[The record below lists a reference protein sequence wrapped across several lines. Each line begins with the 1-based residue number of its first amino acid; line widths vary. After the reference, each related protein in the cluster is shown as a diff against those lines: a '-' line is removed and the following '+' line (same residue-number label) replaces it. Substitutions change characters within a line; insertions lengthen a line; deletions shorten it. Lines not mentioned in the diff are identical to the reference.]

1 MDPPKVPRSLIERVL
16 HDGQSGLRLLHD
28 LPILTDVWAAFAADP
43 MSAQSLLLS
52 PGETVGPPA
61 AALQLARRLKAHRS
75 LGEARPPAYIAP
87 LQGFVTATLT
97 FDEVIFV
104 LCPLL
109 GIEWQLLEPG
119 KAAAVLRQL
128 RPLGVGRHNPTRESA
143 PSEAARTSAV
153 ITLIAAST
161 HFQGPV
167 ADFESAAEALIAV
180 GRSGVDIWGAA
191 PERAAPPA
199 PTPPFRRATLNRPL
213 QPMGWESVR
222 TIKADAARQV
232 FQPDCSKLVWAVIDS
247 GIDATHD
254 AFRDRSAT
262 PRDPPT
268 RVISSYDF
276 SRLRRLTSYDIL
288 LDPDGEA
295 LKALSAEV
303 KQWREQAPDD
313 PAAQE
318 DGAKPLSAKEL
329 LAQLARDAEQGR
341 QFSWTLLE
349 PVLRIPSDTKPL
361 EPHGTHVAGVL
372 AGDWPEEAFFGVCR
386 DIRLMDIR
394 VLGSSE
400 EETESSIIGALEFI
414 RWLNLRNRYR
424 VVQGVNLSIGMKHDV
439 RNWACGQ
446 TPVCVAC
453 DDLVASGVV
462 VVAAAGNDGWQSFL
476 LSEQGSYEGYAAAS
490 IMDPGNAERVITVG
504 ATHREKPHVY
514 GVSFFS
520 SRGPTGDGRMKPDLV
535 APGEKVNGPL
545 PDQSQGLLDGT
556 SMAAP
561 HVSGVAALLMARH
574 NELQGDPSAIKQILM
589 DTATPLGRERSFEG
603 AGLVDALRALQ
614 RR

>member
-1 MDPPKVPRSLIERVL
+1 M
-16 HDGQSGLRLLHD
+16 
-28 LPILTDVWAAFAADP
+28 
-43 MSAQSLLLS
+43 
-52 PGETVGPPA
+52 
-61 AALQLARRLKAHRS
+61 
-75 LGEARPPAYIAP
+75 
-87 LQGFVTATLT
+87 
-97 FDEVIFV
+97 
-104 LCPLL
+104 PLL
-109 GIEWQLLEPG
+109 GLKWRRLNPG
-119 KAAAVLRQL
+119 EAAAVLRAL
-128 RPLGVGRHNPTRESA
+128 RPLDASRHNLVRESA
-143 PSEAARTSAV
+143 PGEADRTSAL
-153 ITLIAAST
+153 ITLIAASA
-161 HFQGPV
+161 HFEAPV
-167 ADFESAAEALIAV
+167 TDFESAAKALIAIGEAGDRV
-180 GRSGVDIWGAA
+180 GTLGSAKPVRPS
-191 PERAAPPA
+191 PN
-199 PTPPFRRATLNRPL
+199 PPFRRATLNRPL
-213 QPMGWESVR
+213 QPMGWESIR
-222 TIKADAARQV
+222 TVKADAARQV
-232 FQPDCSKLVWAVIDS
+232 FQPDCSGLIWAVIDS

-254 AFRDRSAT
+254 AFKDRSAN
-262 PRDPPT
+262 PRNPPT
-268 RVISSYDF
+268 RIVGAYDF

-288 LDPDGEA
+288 LDPGGEA
-295 LKALSAEV
+295 LKTLSAEV
-303 KQWREQAPDD
+303 EQWRRQAPAN
-313 PAAQE
+313 PAAE
-318 DGAKPLSAKEL
+318 DDGAKPLDAKHL

-349 PVLRIPSDTKPL
+349 PVLRIPSDTPPP
-361 EPHGTHVAGVL
+361 EPHGTHVAGLL
-372 AGDWPEEAFFGVCR
+372 AGDWPEAEFYGVCR
-386 DIRLMDIR
+386 DLRLMDIR

-414 RWLNLRNRYR
+414 RWLNVRNRNR